1 MKPVSK
7 FSIIITVIALIV
19 IGWVV
24 FTHHDRAANPITTP
38 DTVTPSA
45 SWPSVEVDHKTIS
58 DSNQYYSIDAMYPVT
73 KDTGINDQFK
83 AFAEDQ
89 IAQFKD
95 DTSWVT
101 DPSIDSAS
109 KGSLSLDVSYREERS
124 GIADNYIFTIAT
136 YTGGAHGLQATR
148 TFSFDQYGA
157 PIALSDLFSSTDAG
171 LKTIATFVQAE
182 LIKKNVADAATI
194 KDGAAPTKE
203 NYQNFFVTDAGVSFI
218 FDPYQVAPYSAG
230 TQTIL
235 VPVSVFKKLANP
247 TLFK

>member
-7 FSIIITVIALIV
+7 FSIFITVIALLV

-24 FTHHDRAANPITTP
+24 FTHHDRTTNPIPTP
-38 DTVTPSA
+38 DVGTPTA

-58 DSNQYYSIDAMYPVT
+58 DSNQYYTIDAMYPIT

-89 IAQFKD
+89 VAQFKD
-95 DTSWVT
+95 DTSWAT

-109 KGSLSLDVSYREERS
+109 KGSLSLDLSYREERS
-124 GIADNYIFTIAT
+124 AIADNYIFTIAT

-157 PIALSDLFSSTDAG
+157 PIALSDLFTNTDAG
-171 LKTIATFVQAE
+171 LKTIAPFVQAE
-182 LIKKNVADAATI
+182 LTKKNVADAATI
-194 KDGAAPTKE
+194 KEGTAPTKE
-203 NYQNFFVTDAGVSFI
+203 NYQNFFISDTGVSFI
-218 FDPYQVAPYSAG
+218 FDPYQVAPYSEG
-230 TQTIL
+230 TQVIL
-235 VPVSVFKKLANP
+235 VPFPVFKKVANP